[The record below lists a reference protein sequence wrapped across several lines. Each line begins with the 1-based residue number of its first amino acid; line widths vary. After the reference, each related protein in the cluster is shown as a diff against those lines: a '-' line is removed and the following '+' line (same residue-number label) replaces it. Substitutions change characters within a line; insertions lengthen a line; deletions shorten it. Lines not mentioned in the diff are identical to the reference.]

1 MNLEHF
7 CTNCTE
13 PFLLQG
19 LLCPVEGMSMFS
31 FMKKKPRGDL
41 KEVYLGRVAGNAK
54 ITDPNCSWLVSEI
67 LTRVTIKL
75 TVL

>member
-1 MNLEHF
+1 
-7 CTNCTE
+7 
-13 PFLLQG
+13 
-19 LLCPVEGMSMFS
+19 MFS

-41 KEVYLGRVAGNAK
+41 KAVYLGRVAGNAK